1 MRIWEHPDPTG
12 HYVIGADTAEG
23 RMAAAA
29 DHSFADPEAERGGRD
44 FSAAQILRI
53 SEIDPDSG
61 ARVPCLRQVA
71 EIHGGQR
78 AHRLSPSWGPETT

>member
-71 EIHGGQR
+71 AIHGGQR
-78 AHRLSPSWGPETT
+78 AHRLSPSGGPETT